1 MPDDPPS
8 LYNTYIDYDH
18 EESFDINTIG
28 DYQAMQQIAGDD
40 FSMQKRKMGEVLSDR
55 TFNVPEYQR
64 LFSWKTKHHRQL
76 WSDLQKFIDADLT
89 TGGSS
94 ISDVFFSSMY
104 FAVDKERETYEII
117 DGQQRLTS
125 INILLRAIL
134 EHLQDINGN
143 AIDSTSITNLRSGV
157 VKQIKGVL
165 YKLENVAKGE
175 VPRLSLNKHDDD
187 NEADIGFFEAL
198 ISGSEKQLEYLCS
211 DERESIDGRRG
222 DAKQICDLL
231 DEFGI
236 TDEEIESWDV
246 NKSKYIQIY
255 DSNQRLLDAYN
266 FYRDRIAEVVAEQDD
281 PDDRALALINLSN
294 YIQQSYHIG
303 EFIIEDAAPDFRMQ
317 IFEILN
323 DRGLELTKIDRI
335 RAAVVNAFFHADDRD
350 EYIQK
355 WEDIVVAFATNDN
368 QIDEYLSVYLSI
380 IDSEI
385 SRVGE
390 ASSELT
396 HAFGTRNIDSNVRPR
411 LNDLDEAREF
421 LDHAHELVEYY
432 KDITSEELEP
442 QDLKLNQYARRCQ
455 EVLVRLNDQR
465 MNQWQPFVLAL
476 YHHTVT
482 TASGDEAQ
490 FYATL
495 DTIEK
500 LNFRRLLVG
509 ENPNIFQEIFIDA
522 VHRFLSEEEDGENN
536 SYELSQRYLVSEMQ
550 STTPSLFE
558 NRFLDTITQAQA
570 WTPSHTKLLFGKI
583 ANKHFRDEGTIVDR
597 RLNMGSIHLEHVFP
611 QSLIHDTDEPVWLTE
626 FFQLDDANAEIV
638 SEIQRYI
645 DLQQRDSD
653 LNEEQKQFKDSIEDF
668 IAQRFINDIGNFVL
682 LRDSDNIRAS
692 NRPLAEKLPQYFNE
706 ADDFTSIHPNRYF
719 TPADGPID
727 GERLDRLRNQY
738 NELQEGTRDTIDVE
752 LTSHFNS
759 IWTYEELKER
769 RVDILL
775 DVLDIVGFEQ
785 LPDEFGLESN
795 KQQLKETIQT
805 QTEREFEKRLSMR
818 SL

>member
-236 TDEEIESWDV
+236 TEEEIESWDV

-442 QDLKLNQYARRCQ
+442 QDLKLNEYARRCQ

-738 NELQEGTRDTIDVE
+738 NELQEGTRDAIDVE

>member
-1 MPDDPPS
+1 
-8 LYNTYIDYDH
+8 
-18 EESFDINTIG
+18 
-28 DYQAMQQIAGDD
+28 
-40 FSMQKRKMGEVLSDR
+40 
-55 TFNVPEYQR
+55 
-64 LFSWKTKHHRQL
+64 
-76 WSDLQKFIDADLT
+76 
-89 TGGSS
+89 
-94 ISDVFFSSMY
+94 
-104 FAVDKERETYEII
+104 
-117 DGQQRLTS
+117 
-125 INILLRAIL
+125 
-134 EHLQDINGN
+134 
-143 AIDSTSITNLRSGV
+143 
-157 VKQIKGVL
+157 
-165 YKLENVAKGE
+165 
-175 VPRLSLNKHDDD
+175 
-187 NEADIGFFEAL
+187 
-198 ISGSEKQLEYLCS
+198 
-211 DERESIDGRRG
+211 
-222 DAKQICDLL
+222 
-231 DEFGI
+231 
-236 TDEEIESWDV
+236 
-246 NKSKYIQIY
+246 
-255 DSNQRLLDAYN
+255 
-266 FYRDRIAEVVAEQDD
+266 VVAEQDD

-355 WEDIVVAFATNDN
+355 WEDIVVAFATNDD

-385 SRVGE
+385 STVGE

-411 LNDLDEAREF
+411 LNDLDEARAF
-421 LDHAHELVEYY
+421 LDRAHELVDYY
-432 KDITSEELEP
+432 KDITSDELEP
-442 QDLKLNQYARRCQ
+442 QDLELNDYARRCQ

-482 TASGDEAQ
+482 TASGNEAQ

-522 VHRFLSEEEDGENN
+522 VHRFLSEDEDSEDD

-550 STTPSLFE
+550 STTPSLFGD
-558 NRFLDTITQAQA
+558 RFLDTITQAQA

-611 QSLIHDTDEPVWLTE
+611 QSLIHDTDEPVWLSE
-626 FFQLDDANAEIV
+626 FFQLDEADAEIV

-645 DLQQRDSD
+645 DLQQRDSGLSED
-653 LNEEQKQFKDSIEDF
+653 EKQIQDSIEDF
-668 IAQRFINDIGNFVL
+668 ITSRFINDIGNFVL

-738 NELQEGTRDTIDVE
+738 NELQEGTRDAIDVE

-759 IWTYEELKER
+759 IWTYQELKER

-785 LPDEFGLESN
+785 LPDEFGLENN

-805 QTEREFEKRLSMR
+805 HTEREFEKRLSMR

>member
-1 MPDDPPS
+1 
-8 LYNTYIDYDH
+8 
-18 EESFDINTIG
+18 
-28 DYQAMQQIAGDD
+28 
-40 FSMQKRKMGEVLSDR
+40 
-55 TFNVPEYQR
+55 
-64 LFSWKTKHHRQL
+64 
-76 WSDLQKFIDADLT
+76 
-89 TGGSS
+89 
-94 ISDVFFSSMY
+94 
-104 FAVDKERETYEII
+104 
-117 DGQQRLTS
+117 
-125 INILLRAIL
+125 
-134 EHLQDINGN
+134 
-143 AIDSTSITNLRSGV
+143 
-157 VKQIKGVL
+157 
-165 YKLENVAKGE
+165 
-175 VPRLSLNKHDDD
+175 
-187 NEADIGFFEAL
+187 
-198 ISGSEKQLEYLCS
+198 
-211 DERESIDGRRG
+211 
-222 DAKQICDLL
+222 
-231 DEFGI
+231 
-236 TDEEIESWDV
+236 
-246 NKSKYIQIY
+246 
-255 DSNQRLLDAYN
+255 
-266 FYRDRIAEVVAEQDD
+266 VVAEQDD

-335 RAAVVNAFFHADDRD
+335 RAAVVNAFFHADDRG

-355 WEDIVVAFATNDN
+355 WEDIVVAFATNDD

-385 SRVGE
+385 STVGE

-411 LNDLDEAREF
+411 LNDLDEARAF
-421 LDHAHELVEYY
+421 LDRAHELVDYY
-432 KDITSEELEP
+432 KDITSDELEP
-442 QDLKLNQYARRCQ
+442 QDLELNDYARRCQ

-482 TASGDEAQ
+482 TASGNEAQ

-522 VHRFLSEEEDGENN
+522 VHRFLSEDEDSEDD

-550 STTPSLFE
+550 STTPSLFGD
-558 NRFLDTITQAQA
+558 RFLDTITQAQA

-611 QSLIHDTDEPVWLTE
+611 QSLIHDTDEPVWLSE
-626 FFQLDDANAEIV
+626 FFQLDEADAEIV

-738 NELQEGTRDTIDVE
+738 NELQEGTRDAIDVE